1 MNDTLFTPYFR
12 MTMYA
17 VAAASAA
24 GLLWYG
30 IDYLEWLEA
39 FTS

>member
-17 VAAASAA
+17 FAAASAA

-30 IDYLEWLEA
+30 VDSLEWFDAL
-39 FTS
+39 TS

>member
-12 MTMYA
+12 MTMYTL
-17 VAAASAA
+17 AAASAV
-24 GLLWYG
+24 GLIWYG
-30 IDYLEWLEA
+30 IDYLEWLES